1 MTKNPMDMMF
11 AWMKVASA
19 YNRMSLAAGEVIA
32 HRTMKMASGAMSGPE
47 AVGMVMEKATT
58 FATAAEQAAVAVA
71 RGGDPACIAA
81 AALSPYGT
89 KTRAN
94 VRQLRSRDAK
104 PRAKSRNKTR
114 L

>member
-1 MTKNPMDMMF
+1 MTKNPMEMMF

-19 YNRMSLAAGEVIA
+19 YNRMSLAACEVIA
-32 HRTMKMASGAMSGPE
+32 HRTMKMASGAMTGPE

-58 FATAAEQAAVAVA
+58 FTTAAEQAAVAAA
-71 RGGDPACIAA
+71 RGGDPARIAA
-81 AALSPYGT
+81 AALKPYGT

-94 VRQLRSRDAK
+94 VRKLQSHGAK

-114 L
+114 R